1 MPTLYLSPRRLSST
15 FVIEDPGSSVFPS
28 FENKTPLDSA
38 VAPPLTLP
46 SPAVGRGLYYAGT
59 VGLRYACPER
69 SRRANPTYLAERRPL
84 GCLVSGG
91 FQVEDRNV
99 HRTGESGHPTVIAGK
114 CNRLALIAQVFA

>member
-38 VAPPLTLP
+38 VAPLTLP
-46 SPAVGRGLYYAGT
+46 SPTVGRGLYYAGT

-69 SRRANPTYLAERRPL
+69 SRRANPTYRQKDDPW
-84 GCLVSGG
+84 
-91 FQVEDRNV
+91 
-99 HRTGESGHPTVIAGK
+99 AG
-114 CNRLALIAQVFA
+114 